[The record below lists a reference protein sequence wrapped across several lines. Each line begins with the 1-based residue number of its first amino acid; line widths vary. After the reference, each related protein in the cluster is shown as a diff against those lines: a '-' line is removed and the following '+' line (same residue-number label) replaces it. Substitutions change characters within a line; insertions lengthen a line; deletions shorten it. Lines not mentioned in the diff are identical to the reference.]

1 MSPRSQRYQAEEVM
15 TERVP
20 RRYFFKAIMEE
31 KDMSSGKLKRHDGF
45 NPTQI
50 KDGKVVRVNKNG
62 VVREIL
68 GTLRDIKKN
77 KEKK

>member
-1 MSPRSQRYQAEEVM
+1 M
-15 TERVP
+15 
-20 RRYFFKAIMEE
+20 RRYFYRFANQFHYKKEE
-31 KDMSSGKLKRHDGF
+31 NMSSGKLKRHDGF

-50 KDGKVVRVNKNG
+50 KDGQVVRVNKNG

>member
-1 MSPRSQRYQAEEVM
+1 M
-15 TERVP
+15 
-20 RRYFFKAIMEE
+20 RRYFFRFGNKLHYKKER
-31 KDMSSGKLKRHDGF
+31 KMSSGKLKRHDGF

-50 KDGKVVRVNKNG
+50 KDGQVVRVNKNG

>member
-1 MSPRSQRYQAEEVM
+1 M
-15 TERVP
+15 
-20 RRYFFKAIMEE
+20 RRYFYRFANQFHYKKE
-31 KDMSSGKLKRHDGF
+31 KNMSSGKLKRHDGF

-50 KDGKVVRVNKNG
+50 KDGQVVRINKNG